1 PRPNSKNENPPR
13 VATKGESKIKLA
25 MSRAA
30 AKKTKT
36 PPGGRALDRV
46 KRGERIVL
54 RRGKKAVA
62 AVIPIQDLKL
72 FKRLLRQ
79 EEDRLDVQAA
89 LEALKEPGSIPL
101 EQAKAELGL

>member
-1 PRPNSKNENPPR
+1 MRN
-13 VATKGESKIKLA
+13 L

-30 AKKTKT
+30 ARKRPPKKPDTL
-36 PPGGRALDRV
+36 ARV
-46 KRGERIVL
+46 RRGERIVL

-79 EEDRLDVQAA
+79 EGDRLDLQAA

-101 EQAKAELGL
+101 ERVKAELGL